1 MQSDLSLS
9 KKSSKSWAFSAFYVK
24 MHSGKKHLLP
34 IVQNYFYPKLSPQ
47 YQQYFCRYWFYSLP
61 CISHIT
67 FTRLVISPASSGM

>member
-47 YQQYFCRYWFYSLP
+47 LNSTSADIGFIP
-61 CISHIT
+61 CPA
-67 FTRLVISPASSGM
+67 FLISPLPAW